1 MRAMLVMFPTDL
13 QKDKEVMTVSAIG
26 TVIADKLGENVAN
39 NVTVFGF
46 TDSEISKILAN
57 HALSVSKESPL
68 TVRVKDFI
76 ESVRVQI
83 GCSDPNP
90 NAFAKAFVKLLI
102 RDEHLRNE
110 EALNVLKNIRKYPEV
125 QVVLEKNHF
134 EKLPAIVKDIWPA
147 INWIMQYV

>member
-13 QKDKEVMTVSAIG
+13 QKDKEVMIVSAIG
-26 TVIADKLGENVAN
+26 TIIADKLGENIAN
-39 NVTVFGF
+39 NVSVFGF
-46 TDSEISKILAN
+46 TDSEISTILAN
-57 HALSVSKESPL
+57 HALSGSKESPL
-68 TVRVKDFI
+68 TIRIKNFI

-102 RDEHLRNE
+102 RDEHLRNK

-125 QVVLEKNHF
+125 QIILEKSHF
-134 EKLPAIVKDIWPA
+134 EQLPAIVKDIWPA
-147 INWIMQYV
+147 INWII